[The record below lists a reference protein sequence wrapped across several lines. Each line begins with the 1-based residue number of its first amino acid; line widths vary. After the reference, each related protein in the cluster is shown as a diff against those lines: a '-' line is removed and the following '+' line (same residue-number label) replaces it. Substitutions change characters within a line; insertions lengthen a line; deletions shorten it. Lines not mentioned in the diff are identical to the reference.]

1 MILERTHRFKFSFTH
16 CKTYEDVF
24 GQLKDLE
31 NEFKI
36 LKSLG
41 VEKLHE
47 GSEDDYHRFEIETGD
62 PKKIHKLKEMGFI
75 DRKELYEEEE

>member
-16 CKTYEDVF
+16 CKSYEDVF

-41 VEKLHE
+41 VEKL
-47 GSEDDYHRFEIETGD
+47 GDGAEDDYHFLEIDTDD
-62 PKKIHKLKEMGFI
+62 PKKIKELMDMGFME
-75 DRKELYEEEE
+75 KEENE

>member
-1 MILERTHRFKFSFTH
+1 MILENTYRFKFMFTH

-24 GQLKDLE
+24 GELKDLE

-47 GSEDDYHRFEIETGD
+47 GSEDDYHHFEIETED
-62 PKKIHKLKEMGFI
+62 PKKIKELTDMGFI
-75 DRKELYEEEE
+75 DQKELHGEED

>member
-16 CKTYEDVF
+16 CKSYEDVF

-41 VEKLHE
+41 VEKLDQ
-47 GSEDDYHRFEIETGD
+47 GTEDDYHHFEIETED
-62 PKKIHKLKEMGFI
+62 KNKIKELMDMGFI
-75 DRKELYEEEE
+75 DQKELYEEEK

>member
-1 MILERTHRFKFSFTH
+1 MILENTHRFKFSFAH
-16 CKTYEDVF
+16 CKTYEDAF

-31 NEFKI
+31 NELKI

-41 VEKLHE
+41 VEKTEE
-47 GSEDDYHRFEIETGD
+47 GSEDDYHVFEIETED

-75 DRKELYEEEE
+75 DQKELYEEKK